1 MPLTVHLST
10 QAPFRARA
18 EIARILRLDPSEV
31 RVIAPDVGG
40 GFGVKGSIQAEE
52 IVTAHL
58 AHVLNQPV
66 VWRSTRSE
74 DFLTTPQARDIQT
87 DVEAAA
93 CQDGTILGLRVR
105 PAANLGA
112 YAAAPGPPM
121 RLLNYPT
128 GWYAIEHLQ
137 SDLDLVITNTTPTG
151 PYRGAGRPEAAFVAE
166 RIVDEVAARLELDPV
181 AVRKRNFIPPEAFPY
196 RNAGGAVYDS
206 GNYAATLDLALEL
219 ADYSRLRA
227 QQATRR
233 ASGELV
239 GVGLATYTE
248 VAGGGWEDG
257 QVMVDA
263 DGRIIVHTG
272 SSAHGQGHWTTFS
285 QTTFSQ
291 LEQLVNA
298 YVTPAVIPV
307 FLALEFPEMRLS
319 GLLCRAL
326 VSPGLVRR

>member
-1 MPLTVHLST
+1 
-10 QAPFRARA
+10 
-18 EIARILRLDPSEV
+18 
-31 RVIAPDVGG
+31 
-40 GFGVKGSIQAEE
+40 
-52 IVTAHL
+52 
-58 AHVLNQPV
+58 
-66 VWRSTRSE
+66 RSE

-105 PAANLGA
+105 SAVNLGA

-128 GWYAIEHLQ
+128 GCYAIEHLQ
-137 SDLDLVITNTTPTG
+137 SELDLVLTNTTPTG

-166 RIVDEVAARLELDPV
+166 RIIDEVAARLGLDPV

-196 RNAGGAVYDS
+196 HNAGGAVYDS
-206 GNYAATLDLALEL
+206 GNYAAALDLALEI
-219 ADYSRLRA
+219 ADYSQLRA

-257 QVMVDA
+257 QLMIDV

-285 QTTFSQ
+285 QIVADT
-291 LEQLVNA
+291 
-298 YVTPAVIPV
+298 
-307 FLALEFPEMRLS
+307 LS
-319 GLLCRAL
+319 
-326 VSPGLVRR
+326 VSPESVTFIASDTDSPIEGFGTFGSRSTVMGGNALFNASSVVRERLLRVAAAMLEVAPDDL